1 MEEGETVTILSR
13 KEMRKQKLMEYLA
26 AKGKLK
32 QPNPRPYL
40 RDDCHIKKPATSALK
55 IIKEKENTAPADKV
69 KNECTEIPNPTSQAT
84 QKPNRGTFGVI
95 YKVNVKGSILNGRQ
109 NTYSSSTRVPAQPK
123 PNRPPSLIGMY
134 TATSSKSNFNSVS
147 HQKKKPN
154 TGMLTSN
161 RTYSNVAGT
170 AAAKPNSRLSSKS
183 SAALLRPV
191 RTASVR
197 MSLGPV
203 VQTKTGLIPAV
214 TQPRHSLSQTSTHSS
229 ALSAAISTITAISG
243 GNKMRSCSSSVSTSQ
258 RKTPPINAPK
268 TSVKEQT
275 SLTSTV
281 RATLKV
287 QDQNRANAKPLV
299 GKESQSYFQNQPSAL
314 KTMSISSGS
323 TAAANKSEGRAGM
336 PKLNKLNCQP
346 ADIFSQKQSD
356 VEGKKTGQP
365 CKVTSR
371 TSSGPASRCSSR
383 PASKVMRPALN
394 ELEKKSKSCKETDG
408 KKGHNAVNAPETKA
422 DIRKTGAPVVSQTA
436 PQPVRAISFT
446 GQARKTPKIP
456 VRVIPQTEGKKLT
469 AVQEERMRKLQE
481 WREARGIS
489 YKRPPMPVRPQVRRT
504 VAVPQPFWATMT
516 EEDEAHSLISAVDRS
531 LADCIK
537 LLGKGCPSDQVK
549 EVLSKLPAVS
559 HKFAKYWICQARL
572 MEQEGNLDVLPMFEK
587 AVGLVLEPVDEL
599 RTVVFEILKKRDE
612 TQEKEDQISAGESTP
627 ETDNNPM
634 MTPKPVRALICG
646 EKGDSSVVK
655 YKITAT
661 PGGPPSQKKEPAR
674 VNGQEVRFFT
684 PVRRSVRIERASLR
698 YPTSLQDH
706 DLCVAS
712 YNDLISEE
720 ENERSEE
727 QKNGES
733 SPSADK
739 TPMYVYRQN
748 EALKDKVVVQL
759 VCDEDV

>member
-13 KEMRKQKLMEYLA
+13 KELRKQKLIEYLA

-40 RDDCHIKKPATSALK
+40 RDECRIKKPATSALK
-55 IIKEKENTAPADKV
+55 IIKEKENTAPADKF
-69 KNECTEIPNPTSQAT
+69 KNECTEIPIPTSQAT
-84 QKPNRGTFGVI
+84 QKPNRGTFGII

-109 NTYSSSTRVPAQPK
+109 NTYSSSTSVPAQPK
-123 PNRPPSLIGMY
+123 PNRPPSLIGTY
-134 TATSSKSNFNSVS
+134 TATSSKSNLNSVS

-161 RTYSNVAGT
+161 RTYSNAAGT

-183 SAALLRPV
+183 SAALLLPV

-214 TQPRHSLSQTSTHSS
+214 TQPRNSASQTSTLSS
-229 ALSAAISTITAISG
+229 ALSAATSTITGISG
-243 GNKMRSCSSSVSTSQ
+243 ANKMRSCSSSVSTSQ
-258 RKTPPINAPK
+258 RKTLPANAPK
-268 TSVKEQT
+268 TSVKERT
-275 SLTSTV
+275 SLPSTV
-281 RATLKV
+281 RVTLKV
-287 QDQNRANAKPLV
+287 QDQNKAKPLV
-299 GKESQSYFQNQPSAL
+299 GKESQSCFQKQPSGL

-323 TAAANKSEGRAGM
+323 TAVANKSEGRAGM
-336 PKLNKLNCQP
+336 PKVNKLNCQP
-346 ADIFSQKQSD
+346 TDSISQKQS
-356 VEGKKTGQP
+356 EGKGEKKGQP

-383 PASKVMRPALN
+383 PVSKVMRPAVT
-394 ELEKKSKSCKETDG
+394 ELEKKSKSYKETDR
-408 KKGHNAVNAPETKA
+408 KKGHSAANASETKM
-422 DIRKTGAPVVSQTA
+422 DIRKTGAPVISQTA
-436 PQPVRAISFT
+436 PQPVRTISFT

-516 EEDEAHSLISAVDRS
+516 EEDEAHTLISAVDRS

-549 EVLSKLPAVS
+549 EVLSRLPAVS
-559 HKFAKYWICQARL
+559 QKFAKYWICQARL
-572 MEQEGNLDVLPMFEK
+572 MEQEGNLDVLPMFER

-612 TQEKEDQISAGESTP
+612 TQEEREDQISAGESTS

-661 PGGPPSQKKEPAR
+661 PGGHPSQKKEPVQ

-684 PVRRSVRIERASLR
+684 PVRRSVRIERASLQ

-727 QKNGES
+727 EKNGES
-733 SPSADK
+733 SPSAIK